1 MHCDECI
8 AKRTLVASE
17 NRKYFLFLNLFWLL
31 PVLPVLSAAAE
42 VQLPGQMNQKSKKY
56 LMLLPSSQLVAIVF
70 LQGLAFLGVRGW
82 ISSFTNA
89 DISAH
94 YRPVDLNQCL
104 YFIIKLNELSEQR
117 WRSRPRISQEY
128 ITY

>member
-1 MHCDECI
+1 MNALLRE
-8 AKRTLVASE
+8 TLVASE
-17 NRKYFLFLNLFWLL
+17 NRKYFLFLDLFWLL
-31 PVLPVLSAAAE
+31 PVLPVLSATAE

-89 DISAH
+89 DKSTG
-94 YRPVDLNQCL
+94 L
-104 YFIIKLNELSEQR
+104 
-117 WRSRPRISQEY
+117 
-128 ITY
+128 